1 MLIDMK
7 EFERLNQ
14 HFELMVNT
22 PDLMWLGRNTNH
34 FPTHPVVLDAM
45 LNSIK
50 DEDFHVYAPPFG
62 LEDLRGLVIKN
73 LGLKGMS
80 ALITVFNR
88 DCFLNERYLRVVCM

>member
-1 MLIDMK
+1 MK

-22 PDLMWLGRNTNH
+22 PDLLWLGRNTNH
-34 FPTHPVVLDAM
+34 FPTHPAVLDAM

-62 LEDLRGLVIKN
+62 LEDLRGLVIEN
-73 LGLKGMS
+73 LGLEVMS

-88 DCFLNERYLRVVCM
+88 DCFLNERYLRVVSR